1 MIIIKRDLKACLP
14 IDTAR
19 ALIMLALEILR
30 DRDVDILKLLSNF
43 ATILD

>member
-19 ALIMLALEILR
+19 ALIMLDLEILR